1 MSIPS
6 DMSPIEWWPA
16 ATIEPS
22 ADGTWQPTPEQ
33 PDPSAIEAMLYQLQE
48 LDGSL
53 YDVVAWQATRPEI
66 WWLRYGRATFMGEWC
81 LAAANRDRKPVR
93 LVTTPAEYLRLE
105 PMACC
110 ILRRDS
116 DVRSILVQAQYGW
129 FCTNPALA
137 RWAQEAASG
146 CGTVNVSLVA

>member
-1 MSIPS
+1 MSIPV
-6 DMSPIEWWPA
+6 DMPPIESWPT

-22 ADGTWQPTPEQ
+22 ADGTWQPTAEQ
-33 PDPSAIEAMLYQLQE
+33 PDPLAIEAMLYQIQE
-48 LDGSL
+48 SDGSL
-53 YDVVAWQATRPEI
+53 FDVVAWEAARPEI

-81 LAAANRDRKPVR
+81 INAANRERKPVR

-110 ILRRDS
+110 ILRRDA
-116 DVRSILVQAQYGW
+116 DVRAIIGLARYGW

-137 RWAQEAASG
+137 RWAQDAARD
-146 CGTVNVSLVA
+146 CGMVNVSLVA